1 MARLMVRSA
10 LVLMAVCGAAV
21 LLALLVPGRGV
32 PRPGASTALGFGAC
46 APPCWAGIVVGQ
58 TPLAAVGAR
67 FDANIAAPRKGID
80 FTATGAVYWGVTESA
95 ELKPSRSAAFSG
107 NLLAQAGASEVT
119 YIHLNLDVPLWYLLL
134 TLGDP
139 AYVEVHQPFPDYDH
153 LEMALYWSLPGAS
166 AAATLNAPEAGQFT
180 LHSAIS
186 SLTFAMAGDDG
197 VYGRALR
204 PYHRL
209 GRVPWQ
215 GFVPFTQYQADAEAL
230 AAGQI

>member
-1 MARLMVRSA
+1 MVRSA

-21 LLALLVPGRGV
+21 VLALLMPGRGV
-32 PRPGASTALGFGAC
+32 PRPDASTALGFGAC
-46 APPCWAGIVVGQ
+46 APPCWAGIIVGQ

-67 FDANIAAPRKGID
+67 FDANISAPRKGID
-80 FTATGAVYWGVTESA
+80 FTATGAVYWGVTESVG
-95 ELKPSRSAAFSG
+95 LKPYRSAAFSG

-153 LEMALYWSLPGAS
+153 LEMALYWALPGVS
-166 AAATLNAPEAGQFT
+166 AAATLNAPESGRFT
-180 LHSAIS
+180 LHTAVS
-186 SLTFAMAGDDG
+186 SLTFTMPGAGG
-197 VYGRALR
+197 AYGHALR
-204 PYHRL
+204 PYHRI

-215 GFVPFTQYQADAEAL
+215 GFVPFGLYQSDAEAL